1 MIMFNKRSIL
11 SQILIIDRD
20 ISTLTNVKKRLL
32 SEGFVVFCAQDGC
45 EAQNISKEHSIDIIL
60 IDVLTPELTGGNLL
74 KSIAEKRDIPTIV
87 MADLEDLKKVKDI
100 HNAKIHTFVVK
111 PIQFEILI
119 QEIVHLMDQNPL
131 IPRNLENN
139 YCKLSI
145 NEFTAGRE
153 LNFSIFLKLSD
164 SKFIKVAHQGDEIAA
179 NRIQFYKSKG
189 VRHLYL
195 RKDDFRSYV
204 GLTTLPFQTTKN
216 ETELNFEKK
225 RALTSSASQVLAEKI
240 NHIGILQDTYESA
253 STFVEATLELIS
265 DNPTATDVLD
275 ALRQHSDHIYT
286 HTLGVSVYAV
296 MMTQPIEWNMPTN
309 KFKVAMGGLFHDIG
323 MKELSR
329 DMLEKPRLN
338 WTQEEVK
345 DYETHPTRGLS
356 LLYDIPDLPDDVREI
371 IKQHHENC
379 ISQGFPMKTKRTSIH
394 PMAKLISVADEFC
407 YRILPGAHTHLMSPA
422 EAIIDM
428 KNNCNE
434 LIDKK
439 CFESLAKLFK

>member
-1 MIMFNKRSIL
+1 M

-20 ISTLTNVKKRLL
+20 VSTLINVKKRL
-32 SEGFVVFCAQDGC
+32 SAEGFVVLCAQNGT
-45 EAQNISKEHSIDIIL
+45 EAHNISKEHPLDLIL

-74 KSIAEKRDIPTIV
+74 KSITEKRSIPTIV

-100 HNAKIHTFVVK
+100 HNAKIHNFVVK
-111 PIQFEILI
+111 PIQFEILL
-119 QEIVHLMDQNPL
+119 QEVVQLLGHNPVKS
-131 IPRNLENN
+131 RNSETD

-145 NEFTAGRE
+145 NDFTAGRE

-164 SKFIKVAHQGDEIAA
+164 HKFIKIAHQGDEIAA

-195 RKDDFRSYV
+195 KKEDFRNYV
-204 GLTTLPFQTTKN
+204 GLTTSQIHTIKN
-216 ETELNFEKK
+216 DAVVNIEKK
-225 RALTSSASQVLAEKI
+225 QALTSSASKIFCDKI
-240 NHIGILQDTYESA
+240 NHNGIHQDTYESA
-253 STFVEATLELIS
+253 GTFVEATLELIS

-275 ALRQHSDHIYT
+275 ALRQHSDHIYA

-407 YRILPGAHTHLMSPA
+407 YRILPGAHTHLMSPS
-422 EAIIDM
+422 EAIEDM

-439 CFESLAKLFK
+439 CFESLTKLFK